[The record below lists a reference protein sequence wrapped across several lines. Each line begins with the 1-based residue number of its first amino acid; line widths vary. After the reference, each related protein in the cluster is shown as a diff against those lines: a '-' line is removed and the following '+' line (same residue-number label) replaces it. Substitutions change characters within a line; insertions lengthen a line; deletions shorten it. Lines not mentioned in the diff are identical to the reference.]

1 MKGNKKDFSKDIINL
16 EIKSNKD
23 KKIKIEKEDDVEDD
37 GNDYPNC
44 GAKDD
49 FAAAEMEKIKQKKM
63 IDKNICNKCKSEKS
77 NYYVR
82 AEFVCQ

>member
-1 MKGNKKDFSKDIINL
+1 MKGNKKDFSKDVINL

-23 KKIKIEKEDDVEDD
+23 KKIIIEKEDDVEDD
-37 GNDYPNC
+37 GNDYPSC

-49 FAAAEMEKIKQKKM
+49 FKEMEIKQKKQ
-63 IDKNICNKCKSEKS
+63 INKSICNKCKTEKS

-82 AEFVCQ
+82 SEFVCQ